1 MLAKNF
7 SKNSNLDDSDISL
20 PIFPSRTNLKL
31 HNISIIP
38 KMVKQVMTN
47 LDSSK
52 ACGPDCISVVVLQ
65 NCEPELSNILAELF
79 NMCLKESCFPDCW
92 KVSSVVPVFKNVGE
106 RSTAKNYRPVSLLS
120 VVSKVF
126 EKLVNNRIVDH
137 LEKRVLS
144 SDFKHGFSS
153 FRSTTDLLTV
163 VSDRIAR
170 AFISRSGATQA
181 VARDLLEVLTWFGM
195 LVFFTNLSL
204 MAFQVRHLTLFLLF
218 SLTDGLG

>member
-1 MLAKNF
+1 MIK
-7 SKNSNLDDSDISL
+7 DSTDKT
-20 PIFPSRTNLKL
+20 PI
-31 HNISIIP
+31 II
-38 KMVKQVMTN
+38 
-47 LDSSK
+47 
-52 ACGPDCISVVVLQ
+52 
-65 NCEPELSNILAELF
+65 CELLIEEMS
-79 NMCLKESCFPDCW
+79 KESCYNMTNMRVQRYLD
-92 KVSSVVPVFKNVGE
+92 E
-106 RSTAKNYRPVSLLS
+106 RILKTTLISEVSLNDDIEVTANDDIVYILFTNETKIVAK
-120 VVSKVF
+120 VVTADLKALAQTYLCSICNMSFSIENELGWCIDCNNVSFTTSKVF